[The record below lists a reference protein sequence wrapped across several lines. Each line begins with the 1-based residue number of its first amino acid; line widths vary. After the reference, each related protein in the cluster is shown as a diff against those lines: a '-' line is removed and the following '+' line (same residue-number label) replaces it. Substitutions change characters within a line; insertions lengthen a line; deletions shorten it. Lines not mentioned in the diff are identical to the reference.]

1 MIKNIDCDI
10 VLNTNNFDIPVVHK
24 VRKLYADIYVIGNK
38 LPKRDKLG
46 INNHIEKEVL
56 SILSLLI
63 NASFEQKVEKIIILK
78 KTRIQVET
86 LKQLIRTEYEIKVIP
101 DKYYLKLEENLQEI
115 SKMTN
120 GWLKY
125 TETQNPS

>member
-1 MIKNIDCDI
+1 MKNINNGV

-24 VRKLYADIYVIGNK
+24 MRKLYANIYLIGNK

-46 INNHIEKEVL
+46 INNHIEKEL
-56 SILSLLI
+56 LNALSLLI
-63 NASFEQKVEKIIILK
+63 NASFEQKAEKIIILK
-78 KTRIQVET
+78 KARIKIET
-86 LKQLIRTEYEIKVIP
+86 LKQLIRVEYEIKVIP
-101 DKYYLKLEENLQEI
+101 EKYYLKLEENLQEI

-125 TETQNPS
+125 TETQTPS